1 MKDAG
6 IKTISLTS
14 FADEGISAYA
24 TKDSTA
30 SNYVSNAVSNYNQSV
45 IKTPDYSLDKFMKQM
60 VNNQPPVQEIHM
72 FENSQVVLNGYEDVE
87 QLMKEIDFYLK
98 THKQRY

>member
-1 MKDAG
+1 
-6 IKTISLTS
+6 
-14 FADEGISAYA
+14 
-24 TKDSTA
+24 
-30 SNYVSNAVSNYNQSV
+30 
-45 IKTPDYSLDKFMKQM
+45 MKQM
-60 VNNQPPVQEIHM
+60 TNNQTPVQEIHM